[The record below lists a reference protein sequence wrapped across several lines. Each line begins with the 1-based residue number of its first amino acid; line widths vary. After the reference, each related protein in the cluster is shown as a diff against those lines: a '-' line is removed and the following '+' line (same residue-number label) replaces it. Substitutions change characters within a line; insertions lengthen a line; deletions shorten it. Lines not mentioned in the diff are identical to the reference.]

1 MAVLSY
7 REVIPRTYEHKL
19 GGSPT
24 ASRVFVATVDAP
36 TATSEVLAAI
46 GINHGDQHPDH
57 QTLSCDGIS
66 SDESDRHHVTVT
78 YSYAIPDPED
88 NEGGGGEGPPW
99 LQPDTWSFSTTN
111 SSVACTTFY
120 PEAGVVLDGNNPTD
134 LRNAAGDAILGQVR
148 AEAELRISISG
159 SRLALNLANIK
170 KYVNTINKT
179 PWAGFPK
186 HTVQLVGVSAS
197 PARLEWMGAVVDYWQ
212 ITTELLYRSTTHNL
226 GLPQVG
232 WNVIINGKK
241 RPAWTYLKMNGEIT
255 EIPVPHPVA
264 LNNEGGFKC
273 PPERGTDEDYDPNY
287 TPGG

>member
-36 TATSEVLAAI
+36 TATSAVLAAI

-120 PEAGVVLDGNNPTD
+120 PKGGQGLNGNDPSP
-134 LRNAAGDAILGQVR
+134 LRNTAGDLILGLTK

-159 SRLALNLANIK
+159 SRLTLNLPQIK
-170 KYVNTINKT
+170 LYINTINKT
-179 PWAGFPK
+179 AWAGFPK
-186 HTVQLVGVSAS
+186 HTVQFVGVSAS
-197 PARLEWMGAVVDYWQ
+197 PARLEWKGAVVDYWQ

-226 GLPQVG
+226 CLPNVG

-241 RPAWTYLKMNGEIT
+241 RPAWTFLKVNGEIS
-255 EIPVPHPVA
+255 EVPAPHPVA
-264 LNNEGGFKC
+264 LNDDGGFKC
-273 PPERGTDEDYDPNY
+273 PPERGTDVDYDPSY
-287 TPGG
+287 VPGG